1 MEDRVMSLVARFHPT
16 SLTAEQYD
24 ESVRR
29 LKEAG
34 VFPPDG
40 LDYHICFGP
49 EGDLRVSEIWDSQE
63 QFDTFG
69 EKLMPILTDVGIQFS
84 GGPEVYEVHNIIK
97 R

>member
-1 MEDRVMSLVARFHPT
+1 MSLVARFHPT
-16 SLTAEQYD
+16 SLTTEQYD

-40 LDYHICFGP
+40 LDYHNCFGP